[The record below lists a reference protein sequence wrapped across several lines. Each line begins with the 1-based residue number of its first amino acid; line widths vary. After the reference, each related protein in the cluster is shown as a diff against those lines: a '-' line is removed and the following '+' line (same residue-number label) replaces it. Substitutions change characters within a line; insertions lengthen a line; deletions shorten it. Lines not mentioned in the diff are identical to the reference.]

1 MAIIRREE
9 LDVAS
14 LISSAIKS
22 GEERSEVVIESAG
35 RSALASTVRPPVV
48 GFIDILRRA
57 EPYELLSAS
66 SHAETY
72 KKRKRKR
79 SATK

>member
-14 LISSAIKS
+14 LISSAIES
-22 GEERSEVVIESAG
+22 GKVRSCD
-35 RSALASTVRPPVV
+35 RKRRKVRPSVDSNIGVLFDGRLDWPPK
-48 GFIDILRRA
+48 
-57 EPYELLSAS
+57 PYELLSAS
-66 SHAETY
+66 NHAKTY

-79 SATK
+79 SAT